1 MTLGTAP
8 QAAGSSF
15 LSMDNLGLTFG
26 RVRQESADIE
36 VAWPSGLTEVFLNQP
51 SGRMVTLVEGSGILR

>member
-1 MTLGTAP
+1 
-8 QAAGSSF
+8 
-15 LSMDNLGLTFG
+15 MDNLGLTFG